1 MDISKK
7 VDELQ
12 DAKHKLLLIIGQPGS
27 GKSKLIRK
35 YSERDWYSYS

>member
-12 DAKHKLLLIIGQPGS
+12 DAKHKLLLIIGQPAVEN
-27 GKSKLIRK
+27 LN
-35 YSERDWYSYS
+35 